1 MRKKIVS
8 VAIVLLFTCLVVY
21 AGAKAPVSDDKVL
34 PDLETVLKEA
44 KEDGYTVRKATR
56 YDADDTAKDIHIVLY
71 SEEQEV
77 KSFSFDVMG
86 NQTGYGLIKRD
97 ADGRIIMDIGYNSD
111 DQVSSK
117 RTYAYVGNNVITEHS
132 YHYDYRGYYD
142 DSGEYHTKCWG
153 IYHEIY
159 SYEYDDQGR
168 KSFMWTGIG
177 EDTTDDVDPGFYTSY
192 FFYDEEGRL
201 IREEFG
207 EFGEAYIAYVYDGP
221 LLLKEEVYWVADGAN
236 YCASVTEY
244 EYDEEGRMLKWAEYE
259 EDYYSGGAEYEYD
272 EKGRML
278 KYTQF
283 RGNHKPL
290 QYWTYEYFD

>member
-21 AGAKAPVSDDKVL
+21 AGAKAPASDVKEL
-34 PDLETVLKEA
+34 PNLEAVLKEA
-44 KEDGYTVRKATR
+44 KEDGYTVRKATW
-56 YDADDTAKDIHIVLY
+56 YDANDTAKDIDIVLY
-71 SEEQEV
+71 FEEQEI

-97 ADGRIIMDIGYNSD
+97 SGGRIILDIGYNSD
-111 DQVSSK
+111 NQVSRK
-117 RTYAYVGNNVITEHS
+117 RTYEYIGNHVITEHS
-132 YHYDYRGYYD
+132 YHYDYHDYYD
-142 DSGEYHTKCWG
+142 DSGEYIRTYQG
-153 IYHEIY
+153 IYHKIY

-168 KSFMWTGIG
+168 KSSMWTGIG
-177 EDTTDDVDPGFYTSY
+177 EDTTHDVDPGFYTSY
-192 FFYDEEGRL
+192 YFYDEEGRL
-201 IREEFG
+201 IREEIG

-221 LLLKEEVYWVADGAN
+221 LLLKEEAYWVADGAN